1 MQSCFFISPF
11 FFLSLSLSLRSLKA
25 KYRSLVIR
33 KIIRELEKDKQLPR
47 TSILEAMMMLK
58 TAWDEVTNKTIV
70 NCFRKSGISEDARKG
85 AIDDHDD
92 PFKEM
97 VYDPEDDSAAEEEDD
112 AVEELQFDLD
122 RLRKTRPDL
131 APEDLN
137 ADTLIDFD
145 IEVVTYESQ
154 PLSIDEI
161 VSEYL
166 PQPVKTH
173 DLEDISS
180 DKDDFPDNPISPPS
194 QNEVDEAVEVLNKLA
209 LFKADSELD
218 PLLLKVSNQI
228 NQRRFERMKQTSIT
242 DFFLNSESM

>member
-1 MQSCFFISPF
+1 MFFYFSF
-11 FFLSLSLSLRSLKA
+11 FFLSLRSLKA

-70 NCFRKSGISEDARKG
+70 NCFRKSGISVDTRKG

-97 VYDPEDDSAAEEEDD
+97 VDDSEDDCAAEEDDD
-112 AVEELQFDLD
+112 AVEDLQFDLD

-131 APEDLN
+131 TPEDLN

-145 IEVVTYESQ
+145 IEVVSH
-154 PLSIDEI
+154 LRISAI
-161 VSEYL
+161 VYC
-166 PQPVKTH
+166 
-173 DLEDISS
+173 
-180 DKDDFPDNPISPPS
+180 
-194 QNEVDEAVEVLNKLA
+194 
-209 LFKADSELD
+209 
-218 PLLLKVSNQI
+218 
-228 NQRRFERMKQTSIT
+228 R
-242 DFFLNSESM
+242 NS

>member
-1 MQSCFFISPF
+1 MRSCFF
-11 FFLSLSLSLRSLKA
+11 FLFLSLSLRSLKA

-33 KIIRELEKDKQLPR
+33 KITRELEKDKQLPR
-47 TSILEAMMMLK
+47 TSILEAMMLK

-97 VYDPEDDSAAEEEDD
+97 VDDAEDDRAAEEEDD

-131 APEDLN
+131 ASEDLN

-161 VSEYL
+161 VNEYL
-166 PQPVKTH
+166 PQPVKNH

-180 DKDDFPDNPISPPS
+180 DEDDFPDDPISPPT

-209 LFKADSELD
+209 LFTADSELD

-228 NQRRFERMKQTSIT
+228 NQRRFER
-242 DFFLNSESM
+242 

>member
-1 MQSCFFISPF
+1 MRSCFFISPF
-11 FFLSLSLSLRSLKA
+11 FLSLSLRSLKA

-33 KIIRELEKDKQLPR
+33 KITRELEKDKQLPR
-47 TSILEAMMMLK
+47 TSILEAMMLK

-97 VYDPEDDSAAEEEDD
+97 VDDAEDDRAAEEEDD

-131 APEDLN
+131 ASEDLN

-161 VSEYL
+161 VNEYL
-166 PQPVKTH
+166 PQPVKNH

-180 DKDDFPDNPISPPS
+180 DEDDFPDDPISPPT

-209 LFKADSELD
+209 LFTADSELD

-228 NQRRFERMKQTSIT
+228 NQRRFER
-242 DFFLNSESM
+242 

>member
-1 MQSCFFISPF
+1 MFFYFSF
-11 FFLSLSLSLRSLKA
+11 FFSVSLSLRSLKA
-25 KYRSLVIR
+25 KYRSLVTR

-58 TAWDEVTNKTIV
+58 TAWDEVTNKTNV
-70 NCFRKSGISEDARKG
+70 NCFRKSGSR
-85 AIDDHDD
+85 DHDD

-97 VYDPEDDSAAEEEDD
+97 DDDAENDNAAEEEDD

-131 APEDLN
+131 TPEDLN

-145 IEVVTYESQ
+145 IEVVTYESL
-154 PLSIDEI
+154 PLSINEI

-180 DKDDFPDNPISPPS
+180 DDDDFPDDPISPPS
-194 QNEVDEAVEVLNKLA
+194 QNEVDEAVEVLNKLG
-209 LFKADSELD
+209 LFTADSELD